1 MKKLIIFTILFISA
15 VIAANA
21 ATYRAK
27 FDAQTRS
34 ETSFVVKVQPNTIQ
48 IRNNTYSLRR
58 MGTITNSG
66 YVFESYAYGSGSNGM
81 FCVST
86 SKISVQINPFKTVT
100 GYMMIIDGSAYLVDR
115 IN

>member
-1 MKKLIIFTILFISA
+1 MKKLVVLTILLICVF
-15 VIAANA
+15 VANA

-27 FDAQTRS
+27 FDVQTMN
-34 ETSFVVKVQPNTIQ
+34 ETSFIVKVQPNAIQ

-66 YVFESYAYGSGSNGM
+66 YVFDSYAYGSGSNGM

-86 SKISVQINPFKTVT
+86 SKITVQVNPFKTVT
-100 GYMMIIDGSAYLVDR
+100 GYMMLIDGKAYLADL
-115 IN
+115 ID

>member
-1 MKKLIIFTILFISA
+1 MKKLILLTLMILGVFI
-15 VIAANA
+15 ANA

-27 FDAQTRS
+27 FDVQTKS
-34 ETSFVVKVQPNTIQ
+34 ETSFVVKVQSNTIQ
-48 IRNNTYSLRR
+48 SRNNSYSLRR

-66 YVFESYAYGSGSNGM
+66 LVFESYAYGSGSNGM

-86 SKISVQINPFKTVT
+86 SKITVQVNPYKTVT
-100 GYMMIIDGSAYLVDR
+100 GYIMLIDNRAYFVDK